1 MLAKLSR
8 FIRFGIISYGND
20 ILISLVIDGFSQL
33 ISHSIG
39 LKTQLKKQKLK
50 PTLYVGKGSK
60 VKTLFYIKRKKDIR
74 SQQQSYKYV
83 DYNLEDTSEVFF

>member
-39 LKTQLKKQKLK
+39 LKTQLKETKTKANLICWQRLK
-50 PTLYVGKGSK
+50 SQNPILYK
-60 VKTLFYIKRKKDIR
+60 
-74 SQQQSYKYV
+74 
-83 DYNLEDTSEVFF
+83 